1 MLKDSK
7 TVTPADVQEA
17 ASDGFNSV
25 VGRNKAHSTC
35 EIAAATGLCDSYW
48 AGVKAYSKTPSL
60 AALVGGANAMTV
72 EARVRFLTPILE
84 LMGLTGLR
92 PIEAN
97 ETGPLE
103 VIKHSNETI
112 RLCAEVLEDGIVTQ
126 QEALNVAARLR
137 ECAAMAEGIA
147 PSIRRV
153 A

>member
-17 ASDGFNSV
+17 ASDGFNAV
-25 VGRNKAHSTC
+25 VGKNKPHATC

-60 AALVGGANAMTV
+60 TALVGGANAMTV
-72 EARVRFLTPILE
+72 EARMRFLTPILE

-92 PIEAN
+92 PIEAT
-97 ETGPLE
+97 ETCPHKVTGDLADG
-103 VIKHSNETI
+103 I
-112 RLCAEVLEDGIVTQ
+112 RLIAEAHEDDHFDDA
-126 QEALNVAARLR
+126 ERFEVAAKLR
-137 ECAAMAEGIA
+137 ELAAMADGIA
-147 PSIRRV
+147 PVRRV